1 MLLKIHTHE
10 NEFGF
15 FLFYGSIGE
24 RKERAN
30 DAGILKYIPKVLKS
44 AIVLSVLLSNACQIL
59 FRFDFIKSI
68 KTIKVNTQL
77 LKLHRFLL
85 LAEESSAKQ
94 IDIAIKLTTAVRF
107 ISALFSIKIPFKSHR
122 THPLTC
128 PIVMSLAQKSNY
140 RIEKI
145 LISVLVMFGW
155 RLMTKNPLTD

>member
-10 NEFGF
+10 NEFGFF

-44 AIVLSVLLSNACQIL
+44 AIVLSVLLSYACQIL

-85 LAEESSAKQ
+85 LSEESS
-94 IDIAIKLTTAVRF
+94 
-107 ISALFSIKIPFKSHR
+107 
-122 THPLTC
+122 
-128 PIVMSLAQKSNY
+128 
-140 RIEKI
+140 
-145 LISVLVMFGW
+145 
-155 RLMTKNPLTD
+155 TK